1 MGKVSAILP
10 VLKGSV
16 MQSQPQPVVVVQ
28 SRIQSVMQQVY
39 LWMTAGLL
47 VTGAI
52 SSMIFNSPTLSGMLL
67 NPIVFIALFVVELV
81 LVIAISAFINKMSP
95 ALATGLFILYAAV
108 NGITL
113 TPIFFAYTSTS
124 IATAFFT
131 TAGMFGALTL
141 YGTVTKRDLSGMG
154 RFLLMALFGLCIA
167 SIINIFLKNGVMDFV
182 ISIFGVL
189 IFAGLTA
196 YDTQRLNQLA
206 SQASSDDEIGRFSI
220 MGALILYLDFINLFL
235 YLLRLFGKRRD

>member
-1 MGKVSAILP
+1 
-10 VLKGSV
+10 

-47 VTGAI
+47 LTGAI
-52 SSMIFNSPTLSGMLL
+52 SSMLASNEVLLGMVL
-67 NPIVFIALFVVELV
+67 NPYIFIGLFVVELG

-95 ALATGLFILYAAV
+95 ALATGLFILYAAI

-113 TPIFFAYTSTS
+113 TPIFLAYTNAS

-131 TAGMFGALTL
+131 TAGMFAALTL

-167 SIINIFLKNGVMDFV
+167 TIVNIFLKNSVMDFV

-196 YDTQRLNQLA
+196 YDTQRLNQIA
-206 SQASSDDEIGRFSI
+206 SQAMSEDEIGRFSI

>member
-1 MGKVSAILP
+1 
-10 VLKGSV
+10 
-16 MQSQPQPVVVVQ
+16 
-28 SRIQSVMQQVY
+28 
-39 LWMTAGLL
+39 
-47 VTGAI
+47 
-52 SSMIFNSPTLSGMLL
+52 
-67 NPIVFIALFVVELV
+67 
-81 LVIAISAFINKMSP
+81 
-95 ALATGLFILYAAV
+95 
-108 NGITL
+108 
-113 TPIFFAYTSTS
+113 
-124 IATAFFT
+124 
-131 TAGMFGALTL
+131 MFGALTL
-141 YGTVTKRDLSGMG
+141 YGTVTKRDLTGMG

-167 SIINIFLKNGVMDFV
+167 SIINIFLKNGVMDLV

>member
-1 MGKVSAILP
+1 
-10 VLKGSV
+10 
-16 MQSQPQPVVVVQ
+16 
-28 SRIQSVMQQVY
+28 
-39 LWMTAGLL
+39 
-47 VTGAI
+47 
-52 SSMIFNSPTLSGMLL
+52 
-67 NPIVFIALFVVELV
+67 
-81 LVIAISAFINKMSP
+81 
-95 ALATGLFILYAAV
+95 
-108 NGITL
+108 
-113 TPIFFAYTSTS
+113 
-124 IATAFFT
+124 
-131 TAGMFGALTL
+131 MFGALTL

>member
-1 MGKVSAILP
+1 
-10 VLKGSV
+10 
-16 MQSQPQPVVVVQ
+16 
-28 SRIQSVMQQVY
+28 
-39 LWMTAGLL
+39 
-47 VTGAI
+47 
-52 SSMIFNSPTLSGMLL
+52 
-67 NPIVFIALFVVELV
+67 
-81 LVIAISAFINKMSP
+81 
-95 ALATGLFILYAAV
+95 
-108 NGITL
+108 
-113 TPIFFAYTSTS
+113 
-124 IATAFFT
+124 
-131 TAGMFGALTL
+131 MFGALTL
-141 YGTVTKRDLSGMG
+141 YGTVTKRDLTGMG